1 MTKSNIKL
9 LLCLLFFNY
18 LDSSVYVKEDL
29 IYQDKPP
36 KKLSEYGFF
45 QDMNNQIPSDGVLP
59 YDLISPLFSDYADKL
74 RFIYIPENKT
84 AAYRH
89 NKVFD
94 FPNGTTL
101 IKTFAYL
108 NNYQNSNISKQLLE
122 TRLLIKKN
130 NEWVNVSYIWNE
142 NQNEAFLSIAGKT
155 ISTKF
160 VNESGDLM
168 DVRYRVP
175 NINQCKECHTSN
187 KKITPIGP
195 KARNLNKSFNYFEGS
210 KNQLIK
216 WHQMGWIENNLNI
229 KSMVDWQDKSK
240 DLNDRARSYLDIN
253 CAHCHIDGGS
263 ADTSGLILDYLES
276 KKINLG
282 IYKKPIATGRASN
295 NLRYSIVPGKPDESI
310 LLYRM
315 QSLDPGIMM
324 PESGRFLEHT
334 EAVELINK
342 WIKNL

>member
-94 FPNGTTL
+94 FPNGTAL

-130 NEWVNVSYIWNE
+130 NEWVNVSYIWNDD
-142 NQNEAFLSIAGKT
+142 QNEAFLSIAGKT

-160 VNESGDLM
+160 VNEYGNM
-168 DVRYRVP
+168 IDVRYRVP

-195 KARNLNKSFNYFEGS
+195 KARNLNKNYEYFDGAM
-210 KNQLIK
+210 NQLVK
-216 WHQMGWIENNLNI
+216 WHNQGWIIDQIDEKN
-229 KSMVDWQDKSK
+229 MVDWSNRSLSLDAK
-240 DLNDRARSYLDIN
+240 ARSYLDIN
-253 CAHCHIDGGS
+253 CAHCHIEGGS
-263 ADTSGLILDYLES
+263 ADTSGLYLDYAENR
-276 KKINLG
+276 KINLG
-282 IYKKPIATGRASN
+282 FFKKPIATGRASN
-295 NLRYSIVPGKPDESI
+295 NLRYSIVPGKPNESI
-310 LLYRM
+310 LLFRM
-315 QSLDPGIMM
+315 ESLDPGIMM
-324 PESGRFLEHT
+324 PESGRALQHK
-334 EAVELINK
+334 EAIKLINE

>member
-29 IYQDKPP
+29 IYQDKLP

-45 QDMNNQIPSDGVLP
+45 KDMNNQIPSDGVLP

-74 RFIYIPENKT
+74 RFIYIPENET
-84 AAYRH
+84 AAYKP

-108 NNYQNSNISKQLLE
+108 NDYQNSKIPKQLLE

-130 NEWVNVSYIWNE
+130 DKWENVSYIWNDD
-142 NQNEAFLSIAGKT
+142 QNEAFLSVAGKT

-160 VNESGDLM
+160 INESGDLV

-175 NINQCKECHTSN
+175 NINQCKECHVSN

-195 KARNLNKSFNYFEGS
+195 KARNLNRDYEYFDGRM
-210 KNQLIK
+210 NQLTK
-216 WHQMGWIENNLNI
+216 WHNQGWIVNKIDEKN
-229 KSMVDWQDKSK
+229 MVDWSDKSSS
-240 DLNDRARSYLDIN
+240 LNAKARSYLDIN
-253 CAHCHIDGGS
+253 CAHCHIEGGS
-263 ADTSGLILDYLES
+263 ADTSGLYLNYTENR
-276 KKINLG
+276 KINLG
-282 IYKKPIATGRASN
+282 IYKKPVATGRASN
-295 NLRYSIVPGKPDESI
+295 NLSYSIVPGKPKESI
-310 LLYRM
+310 LLFRM
-315 QSLDPGIMM
+315 ESLDPGIMM
-324 PESGRFLEHT
+324 PESGRALQHK
-334 EAVELINK
+334 EAIELINE